1 MQENEIEEEEEIEE
15 YVNESHMGNIPP
27 ITKAQTKIISSQLDT
42 CICKIMENEKC
53 IGTGFFCRIR
63 NPDENKRLPVLITN
77 NHVLNEK
84 ALDIN
89 NKIKITLDDD
99 KIKKDI
105 LITDS
110 RLTFS
115 CKDLDTTIIEI
126 KPEDEIDTFLDVD
139 ENAFKKDYSKFY
151 EKYSPIYILQYPQG
165 KFASHAVGAIDKIK
179 KEILFHTCS
188 TENGSSGSPILLLSN
203 FKVIGIH
210 KGSKKINNEDGINFG
225 IWIKFPIEEFNKKN
239 PNNSNDINPKKI
251 EKINDK
257 PEITKIIN
265 NYPENYQKSGKY
277 EYNLMDIFNKGE
289 KDFFKIKYP
298 NGMKKKALVIYFN
311 DNKPSNFQ
319 EKIMFS
325 DKNLMQKFQKKRI
338 ILVAMCD
345 DCLNKKRCIIC
356 KGISENLSQIYPI
369 FFHSSCFDDANKCCI
384 CYKEAHNYQL
394 NVCKN
399 CNIMGNKIKEKICY
413 WCRRNLEQ
421 DEY

>member
-151 EKYSPIYILQYPQG
+151 EKYSPIYI
-165 KFASHAVGAIDKIK
+165 AI
-179 KEILFHTCS
+179 S
-188 TENGSSGSPILLLSN
+188 T
-203 FKVIGIH
+203 
-210 KGSKKINNEDGINFG
+210 
-225 IWIKFPIEEFNKKN
+225 
-239 PNNSNDINPKKI
+239 
-251 EKINDK
+251 
-257 PEITKIIN
+257 
-265 NYPENYQKSGKY
+265 
-277 EYNLMDIFNKGE
+277 
-289 KDFFKIKYP
+289 
-298 NGMKKKALVIYFN
+298 
-311 DNKPSNFQ
+311 
-319 EKIMFS
+319 
-325 DKNLMQKFQKKRI
+325 R
-338 ILVAMCD
+338 
-345 DCLNKKRCIIC
+345 
-356 KGISENLSQIYPI
+356 
-369 FFHSSCFDDANKCCI
+369 
-384 CYKEAHNYQL
+384 
-394 NVCKN
+394 
-399 CNIMGNKIKEKICY
+399 KICIS
-413 WCRRNLEQ
+413 CRWRN
-421 DEY
+421 

>member
-53 IGTGFFCRIR
+53 LGTGFFCRIR

-139 ENAFKKDYSKFY
+139 ENVFKKDYSKFY
-151 EKYSPIYILQYPQG
+151 KKYSPIYILQYPQG
-165 KFASHAVGAIDKIK
+165 KFASHAVWVIDKIK

-188 TENGSSGSPILLLSN
+188 TENGSSGSPILFLSN

-225 IWIKFPIEEFNKKN
+225 TWIKFPIEEFNKKN
-239 PNNSNDINPKKI
+239 PNDSNDANTIKS
-251 EKINDK
+251 EKIDK
-257 PEITKIIN
+257 SEIN
-265 NYPENYQKSGKY
+265 NKINIYPQNYHKSSQY
-277 EYNLMDIFNKGE
+277 IYNHMNIMNNIQMNFLRLMSLNKINNPIIYHQSHHL
-289 KDFFKIKYP
+289 DYFQNKIKI
-298 NGMKKKALVIYFN
+298 MVCICDVCLDKKLCILC
-311 DNKPSNFQ
+311 
-319 EKIMFS
+319 
-325 DKNLMQKFQKKRI
+325 KN
-338 ILVAMCD
+338 
-345 DCLNKKRCIIC
+345 
-356 KGISENLSQIYPI
+356 ISEDLSQIYPI
-369 FFHSSCFDDANKCCI
+369 YAHFWCFNDNKCCI
-384 CYKEAHNYQL
+384 CGNKANNYKL

-399 CNIMGNKIKEKICY
+399 CNSKGNFIKQNICFI
-413 WCRRNLEQ
+413 CRQNCEG
-421 DEY
+421 Y